1 MASTLPTNIVAQTTG
16 HPGLH
21 NAVNAAVNEHDGRIT
36 SLEGRATALEGV
48 ATIVGAGRPDIP
60 ASMTT
65 AVQAQVAA
73 APEGATFSST
83 DGASV
88 GAWQWRKI
96 RSGWIVTYGDTGWV
110 DVTARLAN
118 GWTATSVKV
127 KRTTTNCLLELT
139 SPVGTAATASE
150 LLSVSLNGFG
160 VDCSATGYQTIG
172 LLVSNAAQ
180 TATVG
185 LPFWSDGQI
194 TTIRISPSASVNV
207 TSGIR
212 LVSWASRASWPTTL
226 AI

>member
-1 MASTLPTNIVAQTTG
+1 M
-16 HPGLH
+16 
-21 NAVNAAVNEHDGRIT
+21 
-36 SLEGRATALEGV
+36 
-48 ATIVGAGRPDIP
+48 
-60 ASMTT
+60 
-65 AVQAQVAA
+65 
-73 APEGATFSST
+73 
-83 DGASV
+83 
-88 GAWQWRKI
+88 
-96 RSGWIVTYGDTGWV
+96 SGWIVTYGDTGWV

-139 SPVGTAATASE
+139 SPVGTAATAPD

-160 VDCSATGYQTIG
+160 VDCSATGYPTIG
-172 LLVSNAAQ
+172 LLISNAAQ

-207 TSGIR
+207 PSGIR

-226 AI
+226 AL